1 MLKLVN
7 ISKDYIVGNTTVNAL
22 KGVSVAFRE
31 NEFVS
36 ILGASGC
43 GKTTLLNI
51 VGGLDKYSAGDLM
64 INGVSTKKFKSKDWD
79 SYRNHSIGFVFQN
92 YNLINHL
99 TILKNVEL
107 ALTISGV
114 GRKERK
120 ERAIEALTAV
130 GLEEQINKKPN
141 QLSGGQMQRVA
152 IARAIVNNPQILL
165 ADEPTGAL
173 DSKTSVQIMEI
184 LKEISKNR
192 LIIMVTHNPEL
203 ADEYSTRIIKLA
215 DGEIV
220 DDSNPYV
227 IEEPEQTEAA
237 ATSTEKQDVENSDEN
252 AAENASLVAAAENE
266 ITADLDA
273 PRKDDTVS
281 VDAEAV
287 PDEEVSESG
296 SKKKKSKK
304 VKPPKT
310 SMSYFTALSLSL
322 RNLMTKKG
330 RTIVTAIAGS
340 IGILGIGLVLSISNG
355 FNLYI
360 SDMEQAIMTNQPVSI
375 QQTTIDLEEMQNAMM
390 DSTLD
395 EKNKFPK
402 DPVIYPYD
410 NSDITNISQYTNNL
424 SDKFINFMKD
434 TDPSL
439 YRSIDVLR
447 NLSFHVMTKS
457 DDGSYT
463 PMDVSANGSLSGIMS
478 MFSGSGKNVSFN
490 QMVSNKDYVLEHYDL
505 LKGSYPENDNDVI
518 LVLDSYNRIST
529 TILSVLGYKNLE
541 SGVTLDFDEI
551 LKERNTINVLSND
564 QYFYEGN
571 YGLYDKISAK
581 DDPATLQQYY
591 ENPFFQLNIVGIMR
605 VKPDDT
611 STMLSTGICFQE
623 GIAKTIFKEAEESA
637 IFKAQAQRMFAE
649 YTQKQPITSILTGE
663 ELTLTNLNDLTSI
676 NFRVTVL
683 GQEIP
688 IPGLSEISAINIY
701 PKDLNS
707 KEKIVERIDEWNQK
721 NPSNTIKY
729 ADAMSFMFSSFQMI
743 LSAITYVLIA
753 FVAISLVV
761 STVMIGII
769 TYVSVIERTK
779 EIGVLR
785 AIGARKKDISR
796 VFNAETLSI
805 GFSSGFLGIFVSWL
819 LLFPINLILQHFTQI
834 PNLAVLSPW
843 HALILL
849 GISMLL
855 TFISGL
861 IPSRIASKK
870 DPILALRSD

>member
-227 IEEPEQTEAA
+227 VEEPEQTEAA
-237 ATSTEKQDVENSDEN
+237 TTLTEKQEDEN
-252 AAENASLVAAAENE
+252 ADENVSLVAAAENE
-266 ITADLDA
+266 ITADSEA

-281 VDAEAV
+281 LDAEAE
-287 PDEEVSESG
+287 PENETPESG

-410 NSDITNISQYTNNL
+410 NSDIANISQYTNNL
-424 SDKFINFMKD
+424 SENFINFMKD
-434 TDPSL
+434 TNPSL

-447 NLSFHVMTKS
+447 NLSFHVMAKN
-457 DDGSYT
+457 DDGGYT

-551 LKERNTINVLSND
+551 LQERNTINVLSND

-571 YGLYDKISAK
+571 YGLYNKISSK
-581 DDPATLQQYY
+581 DDPETLKQYY

-605 VKPDDT
+605 VKPNDT

-623 GIAKTIFKEAEESA
+623 GIAKTIFKEAEEST
-637 IFKAQAQRMFAE
+637 IFKAQKQRMLAE
-649 YTQKQPITSILTGE
+649 YTQKLPITSILTGE

-701 PKDLNS
+701 PVDLNS
-707 KEKIVERIDEWNQK
+707 KEKIVERIDEWNTK
-721 NPSNTIKY
+721 NPSNLIKY

-870 DPILALRSD
+870 DPILALRSE

>member
-22 KGVSVAFRE
+22 KGVCVTFRE

-120 ERAIEALTAV
+120 DRAIEALTAV

-220 DDSNPYV
+220 DDSNPYNV
-227 IEEPEQTEAA
+227 EESEQPKTEI
-237 ATSTEKQDVENSDEN
+237 SVEKQENEKTSEEV
-252 AAENASLVAAAENE
+252 AFVAAAENE
-266 ITADLDA
+266 VTADLES
-273 PRKDDTVS
+273 PRKNDSVS
-281 VDAEAV
+281 PDAEA
-287 PDEEVSESG
+287 ETYGETAENG

-402 DPVIYPYD
+402 DPIIYPYD
-410 NSDITNISQYTNNL
+410 NSDIANISQYTNNL
-424 SDKFINFMKD
+424 SENFINFMKN

-505 LKGSYPENDNDVI
+505 LKGTYPENDNDVI

-551 LKERNTINVLSND
+551 LNERNTINVLSND
-564 QYFYEGN
+564 QYFYEGK

-581 DDPATLQQYY
+581 DNPSTLQEYY

-701 PKDLNS
+701 PVDLNS
-707 KEKIVERIDEWNQK
+707 KDKIVARIDEWNTK
-721 NPSNTIKY
+721 NPSNLIKY

-834 PNLAVLSPW
+834 PGLAVLNAW

-870 DPILALRSD
+870 DPILALRSE